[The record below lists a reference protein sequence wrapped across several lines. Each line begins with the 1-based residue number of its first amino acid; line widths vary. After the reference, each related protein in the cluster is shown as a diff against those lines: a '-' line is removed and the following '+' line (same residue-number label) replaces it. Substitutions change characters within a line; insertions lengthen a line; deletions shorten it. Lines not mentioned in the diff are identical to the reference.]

1 MELRLGDRAP
11 DFKQESTEGRIHF
24 YEWAGKSWVVLF
36 SHPGD
41 FTPVCTTELGR
52 AAKLV
57 KEFAERKVK
66 VLGLSV
72 DPLSSHRGWI
82 TDIFETQ
89 GQEVNF
95 PILADSER
103 VVADLYG
110 MIHPNILANSTVRSV
125 FIIDPE
131 KRIRATMTYPASTG
145 RNFAEILRV
154 IDSLQM
160 TDRYKVATPVD
171 WVPGEEVVILPTLQD
186 EAEIARLF
194 PKGHRTLTSYLRTTP
209 DPTGARKY
217 EQAWSQ
223 YR

>member
-1 MELRLGDRAP
+1 MELRLGDKAP
-11 DFKQESTEGRIHF
+11 DFKQESTKGRIHF
-24 YEWAGKSWVVLF
+24 YEWAGGSWVVFF

-41 FTPVCTTELGR
+41 FTPVCTTELGMV
-52 AAKLV
+52 AKLV
-57 KEFAERKVK
+57 KEFAKRKVK

-72 DPLSSHRGWI
+72 DPLSSHRAWI

-95 PILADSER
+95 PILADKER

-125 FIIDPE
+125 FIIDPD
-131 KRIRATMTYPASTG
+131 KNIRATITYPASTG

-160 TDRYKVATPVD
+160 TDRYKVATPAD
-171 WVPGEEVVILPTLQD
+171 WTPGEEVVILPTIRD
-186 EAEIARLF
+186 EAEMAKLF
-194 PKGHRTLTSYLRTTP
+194 PKGHRTLTSYLRMTP
-209 DPTGARKY
+209 DPTGNRKY